1 MGKVNLAKREIVDL
15 TKDAGRALRALGLG
29 GLQMNVELVFD
40 KSGSMEDE
48 YRSGLAQSAVDRIF
62 ALAKTVD
69 PDGKLGVTVFHHDAY
84 PAPDMVDAN
93 SASYVN
99 KELARFEYGATNYAP
114 ALKLLQK
121 KYDCSSFF
129 GKKPAALP
137 TLVVFITDGANG
149 DASETIS
156 AMQLLAKTS
165 PIIVKFIGLDTTG
178 NTPFPMLEKLDDMKG
193 RAFDNAD
200 YFAWNDRLTDE
211 DLYKKIFNEIPS
223 AIQAMKAA
231 GLLA

>member
-1 MGKVNLAKREIVDL
+1 MGKVSLVKREIVDL

-48 YRSGLAQSAVDRIF
+48 YLSGLAQSAVDRIF

-93 SASYVN
+93 AATYVN

-121 KYDCSSFF
+121 KYSCSSFF

-165 PIIVKFIGLDTTG
+165 PLLVKFIGLDTTG
-178 NTPFPMLEKLDDMKG
+178 NTRFPMLEKLDDMVG
-193 RAFDNAD
+193 REFDNAD
-200 YFAWNDRLTDE
+200 FFPWNSQVTDE
-211 DLYKKIFNEIPS
+211 ELYKKIFNEIPT